1 MSEIIIRNK
10 RVCNFYQNNTFISFE
25 EVNIFMVDLLEK
37 MIQNTE
43 PSLDKPL
50 AIKLLEQMA
59 KGQTE
64 VTKSHQNI
72 HASFVE
78 KMVEFKK
85 DYNKELSVIL
95 SSNNT
100 ETLGP
105 LIRQYNLSLEDKIK
119 LWMHE
124 TIPKTNDSLYKDI
137 SASLK
142 ELYQNIQKDTKT
154 LLDSS
159 LDKKILEDFVHS
171 IDNKFAK
178 SLVSSQTFLNTM
190 MSSTEQRIAKSI
202 VDSQVQTLDRLKSVE
217 KTITVTQM
225 EQSTLQQNVS
235 ELLRK
240 LENSSAKGK
249 ISENLLQHV
258 LHNAYPSAQIE
269 SVGTSKETGDFML
282 SRQGKNT
289 ILFENKNYERN
300 VGQEEVKKF
309 IRDIELQECSGIL
322 CAQHY
327 GISNKEN
334 YQIDIHNGHILVYL
348 HKVEY
353 DPDKIKVA
361 VEIIDHF
368 RSTMDDLDC
377 GNEIVQMEKK
387 TLDDINK
394 EYQQFIQSK
403 LTQVKLIKEYN
414 QKLIA
419 QMDDWKLPQLEHL
432 LLKFF
437 STTAAKENICE
448 YCQYIAKNPRALVA
462 HKRGC
467 VEKKKISTLTIEES

>member
-1 MSEIIIRNK
+1 MTEIIIHNK
-10 RVCNFYQNNTFISFE
+10 RICNFYQTNTFISFE
-25 EVNIFMVDLLEK
+25 EVNLFMVDLLEK

-59 KGQTE
+59 KSQTDT
-64 VTKSHQNI
+64 VKSHQNI
-72 HASFVE
+72 HTLFQE

-85 DYNKELSVIL
+85 DYNKELTNIVSN
-95 SSNNT
+95 NNT

-137 SASLK
+137 SSSLK

-159 LDKKILEDFVHS
+159 LDKKILEDFVQS

-190 MSSTEQRIAKSI
+190 ITSTEQRLSKSI
-202 VDSQVQTLDRLKSVE
+202 VDSQVQTMDRLKSVE
-217 KTITVTQM
+217 KNITVTQL
-225 EQSTLQQNVS
+225 EQTALQQNVG

-258 LHNAYPSAQIE
+258 LHNAYPSGQIE

-282 SRQGKNT
+282 SRQGKTT

-334 YQIDIHNGHILVYL
+334 YQIDVHNGHILVYL

-353 DPDKIKVA
+353 DPDKIKAA
-361 VEIIDHF
+361 VDIIDHF
-368 RSTMDDLDC
+368 LSIMEDLDF
-377 GNEIVQMEKK
+377 GNEIVQLEKK

-414 QKLIA
+414 QKLIS
-419 QMDDWKLPQLEHL
+419 QLDDWKLPQLEHL

-437 STTAAKENICE
+437 STTAAKENVCE

-467 VEKKKISTLTIEES
+467 VEKKKISATQFET